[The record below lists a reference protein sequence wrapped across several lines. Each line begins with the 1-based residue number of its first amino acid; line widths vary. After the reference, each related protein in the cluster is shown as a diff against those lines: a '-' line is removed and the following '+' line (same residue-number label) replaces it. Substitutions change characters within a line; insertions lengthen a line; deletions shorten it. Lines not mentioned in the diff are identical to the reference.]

1 MADATPQT
9 PRPRLLFV
17 AEAVTLAHVARPR
30 VLAEGL
36 DPKRYEVHFAAAPA
50 FDTALT
56 GLAARRWPL
65 TSIPPERFLKS
76 LAQGTP
82 LYDTRTLTDYVE
94 QDLVLLDQVRP
105 DLVIGDFRLS
115 LAVSAPLRGVP
126 YAALTN
132 AHWSPFAQ
140 LPRWP
145 IPDLPAVHLF
155 GERATAAI
163 FNLLRPAIFRLHGRP
178 LNRVR
183 RRFGLP
189 AIGDMLQAYT
199 WGDHTLYLDVPE
211 LIPTRPLPANH
222 RFIGPIVWEP
232 QMALPAWWERVP
244 ASLPC
249 VYLTLGSSG
258 PTGLL
263 PTLIRA
269 LAALPITLLV
279 ATAGRID
286 LSDLPPNVL
295 VADYLPGRAAAARAA
310 LVICN
315 GGSGTVYQA
324 LSQGTP
330 VLGIPTNLDQHLTM
344 HFVAATGAG
353 GILRSDAVTPGA
365 LRQRVADML
374 AGEAQAAASRVS
386 GWFRAHPAVEG
397 FNRFLHE
404 QFRIG

>member
-1 MADATPQT
+1 MTDSTTQAAP
-9 PRPRLLFV
+9 PRVLFV

-36 DPKRYEVHFAAAPA
+36 DPRRYEVHFATAPA

-76 LAQGTP
+76 LSQGTP
-82 LYDTRTLTDYVE
+82 LYDTSTLTEYVE
-94 QDLVLLDQVRP
+94 QDLALLDQVRP

-115 LAVSAPLRGVP
+115 LAISAPLRQVP

-145 IPDLPAVHLF
+145 IPDLPAVRIV
-155 GERATAAI
+155 GERLAASV
-163 FNLLRPAIFRLHGRP
+163 FNRLRPAIFRLHGRP
-178 LNRVR
+178 LNRAR

-189 AIGDMLQAYT
+189 PVGNMLQAYT

-232 QMALPAWWERVP
+232 ATAPPVWWGQVP
-244 ASLPC
+244 ASRPC

-258 PTGLL
+258 PARLL
-263 PTLIRA
+263 PDLIRA
-269 LAALPITLLV
+269 LAELPMTLMV
-279 ATAGRID
+279 ATAGRVD
-286 LSDLPPNVL
+286 LSELSPNVL
-295 VADYLPGRAAAARAA
+295 AAHYLPGRAAAERAD

-353 GILRSDAVTPGA
+353 CILRSDAVTRDA

-374 AGEAQAAASRVS
+374 AGGAQAAAGRVQ

-404 QFRIG
+404 QLPTY